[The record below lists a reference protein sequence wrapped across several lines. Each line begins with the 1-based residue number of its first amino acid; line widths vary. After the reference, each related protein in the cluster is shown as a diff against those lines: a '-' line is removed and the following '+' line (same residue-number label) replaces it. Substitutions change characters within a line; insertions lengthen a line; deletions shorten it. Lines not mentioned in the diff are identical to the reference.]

1 MHKLHK
7 NLDWGLACDLLINF
21 IPEDIFSHVKAET
34 KKKIYIYIYLTLQ
47 QLVFHIKDKFV
58 FGVSNCRLSYVQQDQ
73 YHFAD

>member
-7 NLDWGLACDLLINF
+7 NLDWGLACDLLINLS

-34 KKKIYIYIYLTLQ
+34 KKKIYISLTLQ